1 MDILLWRWSTAV
13 QLTSI
18 VMVAAFYAALA
29 RSTPRAE
36 LRWWLRAWLVNLAAL
51 TITLTFWYFEAPSWT
66 GPIVRF
72 GYLWCKT
79 TFVWLFLQGA
89 WTILY
94 PGTKVVRVEYA
105 VGLITAFA
113 LIGAVVL
120 PGTSLIGVGQHT
132 LMAVLFGFGAL
143 VLARAGDFSLTW
155 LAAGLAIRTALASVE
170 AAAYG
175 IQVFAGEDAAT
186 PLVQV
191 AGTFLAAHSSFDTAA
206 EWLLALGGVLAVSD
220 RAQRELGS
228 YNQRLL
234 DAQEDLRRL
243 VDRDPLTALA
253 NRRSLPEVFRLV
265 QPHGATLLFF
275 DLDGFKDINDLYG
288 HQEGD
293 ECLKQFAWALRAS
306 FRPDDAVVRHGGDE
320 FLVVAS
326 GLTPASC
333 EERIAGLRDR
343 LRRRSRRR
351 QGPSI
356 RFSVGIAELP
366 PGGQPQAAL
375 EAADQA
381 MYRAK
386 AAANGA
392 MNAASVPRP

>member
-1 MDILLWRWSTAV
+1 MDLLLWRWSTAL

-18 VMVAAFYAALA
+18 VTIVAFYAALS

-36 LRWWLRAWLVNLAAL
+36 LRWWLRAWLANLGAL
-51 TITLTFWYFEAPSWT
+51 SVTLAYWYVAGPAWT
-66 GPIVRF
+66 EPLVRF
-72 GYLWCKT
+72 GYLWCKS

-89 WTILY
+89 WSILY
-94 PGTKVVRVEYA
+94 PGTKVLRVDYA
-105 VGLITAFA
+105 MASVTGFA
-113 LIGAVVL
+113 LIGAALL
-120 PGTSLIGVGQHT
+120 PGVNLIGVGQHT
-132 LMAVLFGFGAL
+132 LMAVLFGLGAL

-155 LAAGLAIRTALASVE
+155 LAAGLAVRTALASVE

-175 IQVFAGEDAAT
+175 FLVFSPDAVST
-186 PLVQV
+186 PLYQ
-191 AGTFLAAHSSFDTAA
+191 AANLFLSAHSSFDTAA

-220 RAQRELGS
+220 RAQRELSS

-275 DLDGFKDINDLYG
+275 DLDGFKEINDLYG

-293 ECLKQFAWALRAS
+293 DCLKQFAWALRAS

-326 GLTPASC
+326 GLTPESC

-386 AAANGA
+386 AANGA
-392 MNAASVPRP
+392 TNAALPRRP